1 MRMGMLLGIA
11 VLATPTVATGQRAES
26 RALRH
31 SVEALTEQALQLG
44 QEAASLGGLM
54 SLRGLG
60 ALSALSAL
68 GPQSQHL
75 AGLGEGLAWNFG
87 RRAEPAA
94 PPRAWNDQDPADSL
108 YREARLALNR
118 SNYTKAAY
126 LFSQIYDRYPK
137 SDYAADAYY
146 WEATARY
153 RIGSTSSLR
162 TARQVLDLQREAF
175 PEARTREDANELIAR
190 INGQLARRGDEAATT
205 EVPAAAESVAGGRN
219 SSSAAAARDA
229 ARAEED
235 RARRGTRGRSGSAC
249 RDDDDDEKM
258 AALNA
263 LLSMDEDR
271 ALPILRKVMARRDAG
286 SECLR
291 RKAVFLISQHEGNES
306 ESLLLNAVRSDPDNE
321 VKQQAIFWLGQSGGE
336 RAAAAIDSILRTST
350 DPEVQDKAIFAL
362 SQNESPR
369 ALQSLRDFAMKTN
382 APSNLRENAIFW
394 LGQSGKGD
402 NVEFLKSIF
411 RTVREESLKDK
422 IIFSISQA
430 GGPGAR
436 QWLTEVAT
444 ASGEDVEIRKKAIF
458 WLGQSSGAALPE
470 MLSLYDRSTDA
481 EIKDA
486 LIFAYSQRRDRAAV
500 DKLIDIA
507 RNDKDRELR
516 KKALF
521 WLSQSR
527 DPRVAEIL
535 EDILS
540 KP

>member
-1 MRMGMLLGIA
+1 MRFGVLVGISMLAAPA
-11 VLATPTVATGQRAES
+11 VASGQRVES
-26 RALRH
+26 RALRQ
-31 SVEALTEQALQLG
+31 SVEALTEQALQLS
-44 QEAASLGGLM
+44 QEAAGLGGLM
-54 SLRGLG
+54 SLRGL
-60 ALSALSAL
+60 SALSAL
-68 GPQSQHL
+68 GAQGQQL
-75 AGLGEGLAWNFG
+75 ALLGEGFAGWGARG
-87 RRAEPAA
+87 RVGPEA

-126 LFSQIYDRYPK
+126 LFSQIYDRHPK
-137 SDYAADAYY
+137 SSYAPDAYY

-162 TARQVLDLQREAF
+162 TARRVLELQRETF
-175 PEARTREDANELIAR
+175 PDARTREDANDLIAR
-190 INGQLARRGDEAATT
+190 INGQLARRGDEAAAT
-205 EVPAAAESVAGGRN
+205 EVRAAAESVAEARSSGGASR
-219 SSSAAAARDA
+219 STGGSAGRA
-229 ARAEED
+229 AEE
-235 RARRGTRGRSGSAC
+235 RAASRNRAGRAC
-249 RDDDDDEKM
+249 REDDDDEKM

-291 RKAVFLISQHEGNES
+291 RKAVFLISQHEGAES
-306 ESLLLNAVRSDPDNE
+306 ESMLLDAVRSDPDSE
-321 VKQQAIFWLGQSGGE
+321 VKQQAIFWLGQSGGD
-336 RAAAAIDSILRTST
+336 RAAAAIDSILRVST

-362 SQNESPR
+362 SQNSSPR
-369 ALQSLRDFAMKTN
+369 ALQSLRDFAMKTG
-382 APSNLRENAIFW
+382 APANLRENAIFW

-402 NVEFLKSIF
+402 NVDFLKSIF

-430 GGPGAR
+430 GGPAAR
-436 QWLTEVAT
+436 QWLTEVAVN
-444 ASGEDVEIRKKAIF
+444 AGEDVEIRKKAIF
-458 WLGQSSGAALPE
+458 WLGQSNGASSELI
-470 MLSLYDRSTDA
+470 SLYDRSTDA
-481 EIKDA
+481 DIKDA
-486 LIFAYSQRRDRAAV
+486 LIFAYSQRQDRAAA
-500 DKLIDIA
+500 DKLIEIA
-507 RNDKDRELR
+507 RTDKDRELR

-521 WLSQSR
+521 WLSQSK